1 VISLLI
7 ALAAAQ
13 SAPPPTASAGDAAR
27 FQSCTALVKSQPEN
41 GVASANDWL
50 LKGGGLLARQCL
62 GLGYTALQRWAPA
75 AAAFEQAAREAETKK
90 DARAADFWV
99 QSGNA
104 WLAAGDGAKARSALD
119 AALAT
124 TSLTPEL
131 RGEVHFDRA
140 RAAVQLGDP
149 AAARLDVD
157 QGLKLVPA
165 DPFGWYLSS
174 ALALREG
181 NAARAKED
189 IAKALSL
196 APNDADLLLQAGN
209 VAGAA
214 GDEEAARTFYTQAVG
229 SAPGS
234 PAARAAEA
242 ALAANAAP
250 KPPGVA
256 APAK

>member
-13 SAPPPTASAGDAAR
+13 ATASAGDAAR

-62 GLGYTALQRWAPA
+62 GLGYTALGRWAPA

-104 WLAAGDGAKARSALD
+104 WLAAGDGAKAKSALD

-140 RAAVQLGDP
+140 RAAVQLGDA
-149 AAARLDVD
+149 AAARLDID

-189 IAKALSL
+189 ISKAVSL
-196 APNDADLLLQAGN
+196 APDDADVLLQAGK

-214 GDEEAARTFYTQAVG
+214 GDVEAARAFYTKAAAASPASPAGKAAQAALAPAPA
-229 SAPGS
+229 SPQAAPGS
-234 PAARAAEA
+234 GQSR
-242 ALAANAAP
+242 
-250 KPPGVA
+250 
-256 APAK
+256 